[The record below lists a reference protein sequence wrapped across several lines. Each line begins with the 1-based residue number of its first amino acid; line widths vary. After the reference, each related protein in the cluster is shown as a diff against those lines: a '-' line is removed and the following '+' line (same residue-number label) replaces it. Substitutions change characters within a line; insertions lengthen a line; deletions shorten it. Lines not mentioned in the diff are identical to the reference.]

1 MYPILC
7 YYNSRERLVLPFI
20 FPVRKFFDNEVQEP
34 MGSLARPVTTD
45 RAHDDAGTHE
55 HGHDHQCSV
64 HDSMVPL
71 MLPNTSA
78 MTTAEMNMPVS
89 M

>member
-1 MYPILC
+1 
-7 YYNSRERLVLPFI
+7 
-20 FPVRKFFDNEVQEP
+20 

-45 RAHDDAGTHE
+45 RAHDDARTHE
-55 HGHDHQCSV
+55 HGHDHESSV

-71 MLPNTSA
+71 IVPNTSA

-89 M
+89 MYNKSI

>member
-1 MYPILC
+1 M
-7 YYNSRERLVLPFI
+7 LPLF
-20 FPVRKFFDNEVQEP
+20 FPVRKFFDHEVQVP

-45 RAHDDAGTHE
+45 RAHDDARTHE

-71 MLPNTSA
+71 IVPNTSA

-89 M
+89 MYNKSI